1 MADDTPHVPTLSQLR
16 ASDYFYFGQLSG
28 YLQNIGP
35 KTQSSLDQLA
45 QDVQHPGGVE
55 WEGRAGVAAM
65 NQAGLDV
72 SMARPFT
79 WSWEEV
85 AASTQRWQDTLEAG
99 TRTALDAVS
108 DAERDGF
115 EVGEDYSVADTREA
129 ETEEQYEQRL
139 AQAEAHAGMIG
150 HRVTMLVGSESRV
163 NRELRTMSAG
173 WGTLTFK
180 EGGGAGGQP
189 SDNEHD
195 PTIAG
200 PGTDPTQE
208 QQNGSPYDL
217 GVTIPGTGILI
228 TGDPHDGK
236 PQLHIPGT
244 QWNGDNPFPVPAGQR
259 PLPTGTAVG
268 PNGQQYAFYSIKPYG
283 SGTDPKAY
291 IGDASHVQNLADPTH
306 DLGPLQGT
314 LLNSSQKVNISQASG
329 VYDPKTNRM
338 VIVGNVGADGQ
349 RALWQSDPIK
359 PGDSPNAWMN
369 TMHQTGTFSNLG
381 AGDRENQ
388 IVALP
393 KGGYLLTS
401 ASNGAPVVGVTAA
414 TPDGLINASPTNLTP
429 TTIPSAGNA
438 PSVPYGPT
446 VTKIDILPNG
456 QEQVTLRTSTWPIP
470 EGWQPPPDNPKQGP
484 PYFPRTYTSTININP

>member
-16 ASDYFYFGQLSG
+16 ASDYSYFGQLSG
-28 YLQNIGP
+28 YLQTIGP
-35 KTQSSLDQLA
+35 KTQSSLEQLA

-55 WEGRAGVAAM
+55 WEGKAGAAAI
-65 NQAGLDV
+65 NQAGLDMSV
-72 SMARPFT
+72 ARPFT

-99 TRTALDAVS
+99 TRTALDAVD

-115 EVGEDYSVADTREA
+115 EVGEDYSVADTHEA

-139 AQAEAHAGMIG
+139 ALAEAHAGVIG

-163 NRELRTMSAG
+163 NGELRAMSAG
-173 WGTLTFK
+173 WGTLNFK
-180 EGGGAGGQP
+180 EGGEDP
-189 SDNEHD
+189 TEHD

-200 PGTDPTQE
+200 PGSDPSQE
-208 QQNGSPYDL
+208 KQNGSPYDL

-244 QWNGDNPFPVPAGQR
+244 QWDGDNPFPVPKGSR

-268 PNGQQYAFYSIKPYG
+268 PNGQQYAFYSVKEYVPG
-283 SGTDPKAY
+283 SDPKNY
-291 IGDASHVQNLADPTH
+291 IGGDSHVQNLADPTK
-306 DLGPLQGT
+306 DLGPLRGISLTGQQVG
-314 LLNSSQKVNISQASG
+314 ISQASG

-369 TMHQTGTFSNLG
+369 TMHQTGTFNNVG

-401 ASNGAPVVGVTAA
+401 ASNGQPVVGLTAA
-414 TPDGLINASPTNLTP
+414 TPEGLLNSTPQALTSPSIAST
-429 TTIPSAGNA
+429 GNT

-446 VTKIDILPNG
+446 ITKVDVLPNG
-456 QEQVTLRTSTWPIP
+456 QEQVTMRVSTWPIP
-470 EGWQPPPDNPKQGP
+470 EGWQPPPNDPTQGP
-484 PYFPRTYTSTININP
+484 PYFPRTYTTTFNINP